1 MVYNI
6 MLKDFEDL
14 QNIVNW
20 VSLLRHLLISLG
32 FYEVWLNQGVRD
44 YNRFILA
51 LKQRLTDTFIQN
63 WRAILEDS
71 SRANLYN
78 HIAVLKMQP
87 YLDNINVLKFSQ
99 AFIKLRMSS
108 HRLEIEAGRW
118 VKPNS
123 IPLENRKCSVR
134 LRLEDEYH
142 FVLECQMY
150 VELRETYIY
159 ITVFLEKNKHVQ
171 VY

>member
-1 MVYNI
+1 
-6 MLKDFEDL
+6 MLKDCEDL
-14 QNIVNW
+14 PNIVNW

-32 FYEVWLNQGVRD
+32 FYEVCLNEGVGD

-63 WRAILEDS
+63 WRARLEDS
-71 SRANLYN
+71 SRANLYK
-78 HIAVLKMQP
+78 HIAVFQMQP
-87 YLDNINVLKFSQ
+87 YLNNINVLKFSQ
-99 AFIKLRMSS
+99 AFSKLRMSS

-123 IPLENRKCSVR
+123 IPLENRKCSVC

-150 VELRETYIY
+150 VELRKTYISPY
-159 ITVFLEKNKHVQ
+159 FWKKPTC
-171 VY
+171 